1 MLCRWL
7 YLLIL
12 PLLLLVA
19 VDQAHSATIAVFPIE
34 DLTQGSNGVNREVT
48 EYLAWDLNQRGLDVV
63 APEAIMDF
71 MARNKVRWLG
81 FLDTRF
87 IIMAKEELGADLVI
101 FGTMSLRAKE
111 LSPSLGLTLYLV
123 RTEDTRTI
131 WTGSGGLSEQD
142 IVNFLAIGE
151 EDEKKGLMARLVKDV
166 LQGWPSEFESFDR
179 QQHALELESVDFG
192 PEYVRR
198 GDEVKCS
205 VRLRTKWSDEDMPRV
220 FFKAAGRVHLAQQ
233 SMDGFQYASAWTVKN
248 RDGRYPVTMVIS
260 WPSGYKKVAFLGAY
274 SVDSSPPKLVLDL
287 KGVQL
292 EGTVAFRDQVII
304 IPRFL
309 RREPV
314 ARWKLT
320 IEDEN
325 GEEQM
330 SRVGYGQLPRRFVW
344 TGKGKDG
351 WPVEEGVYQV
361 SLRVWDRADNMALSS
376 QPVAVA
382 RTPPSL
388 VLEAKNRGRD
398 MIVDLSHEGK
408 VPIAFWRMEMRT
420 SGGET
425 IKVAEGSELPVRID
439 VEMPGRN
446 RAIKVA
452 EDLRKVIKVA
462 EGQDA
467 SAEERKKIIKVADS
481 LRKVIKVAE
490 GLTPP
495 AEDRKKIIKV
505 AEDGNRKVIKVA
517 GGPLQ
522 VDSVNPEDKDKRKV
536 ELSIVI
542 RDVLGNLTKKKIED
556 IASFVEE
563 LGRKEAAEKPKPVWL
578 DEF

>member
-1 MLCRWL
+1 MTLKWRICF
-7 YLLIL
+7 LI
-12 PLLLLVA
+12 
-19 VDQAHSATIAVFPIE
+19 
-34 DLTQGSNGVNREVT
+34 
-48 EYLAWDLNQRGLDVV
+48 
-63 APEAIMDF
+63 
-71 MARNKVRWLG
+71 
-81 FLDTRF
+81 
-87 IIMAKEELGADLVI
+87 
-101 FGTMSLRAKE
+101 
-111 LSPSLGLTLYLV
+111 
-123 RTEDTRTI
+123 
-131 WTGSGGLSEQD
+131 
-142 IVNFLAIGE
+142 
-151 EDEKKGLMARLVKDV
+151 
-166 LQGWPSEFESFDR
+166 
-179 QQHALELESVDFG
+179 
-192 PEYVRR
+192 
-198 GDEVKCS
+198 
-205 VRLRTKWSDEDMPRV
+205 
-220 FFKAAGRVHLAQQ
+220 
-233 SMDGFQYASAWTVKN
+233 
-248 RDGRYPVTMVIS
+248 
-260 WPSGYKKVAFLGAY
+260 
-274 SVDSSPPKLVLDL
+274 
-287 KGVQL
+287 
-292 EGTVAFRDQVII
+292 
-304 IPRFL
+304 
-309 RREPV
+309 V